1 VECDAKGVKDKIMK
15 NLEYLSEHD
24 ARSLSLSE
32 FVAAARR
39 TLQELYEKRLYLES
53 NPPAS
58 SVLHLSPA
66 DRRLLRGFKIKI
78 EESDGGRADSDAPI

>member
-1 VECDAKGVKDKIMK
+1 MK

-24 ARSLSLSE
+24 AKSLSLSA

-53 NPPAS
+53 NPSAS
-58 SVLHLSPA
+58 SVLHLSAA
-66 DRRLLRGFKIKI
+66 DRRLLRGFKIKM
-78 EESDGGRADSDAPI
+78 EDDGTASADSDSPI